1 MTNKIGGFDNRPV
14 QVSTE
19 RKVARSEDSPASA
32 TGTTQALDP
41 VRITDQAKQLAA
53 LEQAIK
59 AMPAV
64 DEARVAEI
72 RKALD
77 EGRYQV
83 NPERIADK
91 LLRSERDLL
100 G

>member
-1 MTNKIGGFDNRPV
+1 
-14 QVSTE
+14 
-19 RKVARSEDSPASA
+19 
-32 TGTTQALDP
+32 
-41 VRITDQAKQLAA
+41 
-53 LEQAIK
+53 
-59 AMPAV
+59 MPAV

-83 NPERIADK
+83 NAERIAEK